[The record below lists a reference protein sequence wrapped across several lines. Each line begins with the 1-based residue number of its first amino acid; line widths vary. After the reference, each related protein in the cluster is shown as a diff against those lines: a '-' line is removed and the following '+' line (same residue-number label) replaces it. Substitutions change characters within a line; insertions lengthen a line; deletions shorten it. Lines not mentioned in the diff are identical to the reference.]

1 MTQGTG
7 AVVDLR
13 SDTVTRPTA
22 GMRAAIAAAEVGDD
36 ALGDDPTVRRLE
48 ERVAEL
54 LGQQR
59 ALFFPTGLMANQTAL
74 AVLGRWGGEVVV
86 EAGAHVLNYEDGASA
101 ALSGLQLR
109 AVPAPDGQLTPEL
122 VRDAIRPVSRYAPRS
137 CAVAVENTHLASG
150 GRVMPVEVLSAIAGV
165 AREHGL
171 RLHLDGARLWNA
183 CQASGREPGEY
194 ARLADTVMV
203 ALSKALGCPV
213 GSMLAGSEEL
223 MEEAWRVRR
232 RLGGAMRQSGLLAA
246 AGLYA
251 LDQHRGDL
259 AADHARARRLAER
272 IAKLPGMRVTPP
284 ETNVVLIDLD
294 DGTIPELLSFLE
306 YRGILIL
313 KFGTGRLRAVTHR
326 DVDDDGIARILAAF
340 TDWASTR
347 ARD

>member
-1 MTQGTG
+1 MTSGG

-13 SDTVTRPTA
+13 SDTVTRPTPA
-22 GMRAAIAAAEVGDD
+22 MRAAIAAAEVGDD

-54 LGQQR
+54 LGKPS

-86 EAGAHVLNYEDGASA
+86 EAGAHVLNYEDGAAA

-109 AVPAPDGQLTPEL
+109 AVEAPGGQLTPEL
-122 VRDAIRPVSRYAPRS
+122 VRAAIRPVSRYAPRS
-137 CAVAVENTHLASG
+137 CAVTVENTHLASG
-150 GRVMPVEVLSAIAGV
+150 GRVMPAEALAEIATV

-183 CQASGREPGEY
+183 CAASGREPGDW
-194 ARLADTVMV
+194 ARHADTVMV

-213 GSMLAGSEEL
+213 GSMLAGSAEL

-232 RLGGAMRQSGLLAA
+232 RLGGALRQSGILAA

-251 LDQHRGDL
+251 LEHHRGEI
-259 AADHARARRLAER
+259 ARDHVRARRLAQGL
-272 IAKLPGMRVTPP
+272 AALPGFRVVEP
-284 ETNVVLIDLD
+284 ETNVVLVDLEEES
-294 DGTIPELLSFLE
+294 IPKLLSFLE
-306 YRGILIL
+306 FRGILVL

-326 DVDDDGIARILAAF
+326 DVDDEGIERVLTAVG
-340 TDWASTR
+340 DWAAIR
-347 ARD
+347 